1 MERFLQR
8 SRGKFGRLLVL
19 PLLASQPIFAQS
31 PDFKETKAQA
41 EAGDAEAQFN
51 LALMYDVGIGV
62 PQNYAES
69 GKWYRQAA
77 ERGVP
82 EAQFALGTRYF
93 KYGSSAKENYSAAL
107 RFFRKAADQGLAA
120 AQFNL
125 AVMYETGL
133 GVPTNKVESYR
144 WYNLAAAQGMM
155 NALAG
160 RELLAEQMSRE
171 EVTEGQRRAAAFKPE
186 RVFARRGRLMV
197 DPSASPRANGS
208 GFFITEDGYLLTSY
222 HVVKEADKIVVKTK
236 QGSFTA
242 SLVKADSSNDIAIL
256 KVPGSFHS
264 LPLAASQEVKLG
276 EPVLTIGFPNTDVQ
290 GEEPKLTRG
299 EISSLAGMQD
309 DQRHF
314 QISVPVQPGNSGGM
328 LVNKYGNVVGIV
340 RARLNDL
347 AALRLTGAIPQ
358 NVNYA
363 VKSELAAALLNT
375 VPGVAARLKP
385 AHAAEERKFE
395 EVVKEAEAGAA
406 LVLVY

>member
-8 SRGKFGRLLVL
+8 NRKPFGLLL
-19 PLLASQPIFAQS
+19 MLLLASQSSLAQN

-82 EAQFALGTRYF
+82 EAQFELGVRYF

-107 RFFRKAADQGLAA
+107 RFFRKAADQGLAV

-125 AVMYETGL
+125 GIMYETGL

-144 WYNLAAAQGMM
+144 WYNLAAAQGML
-155 NALAG
+155 NALEA
-160 RELLAEQMSRE
+160 RELLAGQMSRE
-171 EVTEGQRRAAAFKPE
+171 EVADGQRRAAAFKPE
-186 RVFARRGRLMV
+186 RVFARRNRLLV

-242 SLVKADSSNDIAIL
+242 SLVKADNSNDIAIL
-256 KVPGSFHS
+256 KVSGSFHP
-264 LPLAASQEVKLG
+264 LPLAASQDVKLG

-340 RARLNDL
+340 RARLSDL

-385 AHAAEERKFE
+385 AHATEDRKFE

>member
-1 MERFLQR
+1 ML
-8 SRGKFGRLLVL
+8 
-19 PLLASQPIFAQS
+19 
-31 PDFKETKAQA
+31 
-41 EAGDAEAQFN
+41 
-51 LALMYDVGIGV
+51 
-62 PQNYAES
+62 
-69 GKWYRQAA
+69 
-77 ERGVP
+77 
-82 EAQFALGTRYF
+82 
-93 KYGSSAKENYSAAL
+93 
-107 RFFRKAADQGLAA
+107 
-120 AQFNL
+120 
-125 AVMYETGL
+125 
-133 GVPTNKVESYR
+133 
-144 WYNLAAAQGMM
+144 
-155 NALAG
+155 NALEA
-160 RELLAEQMSRE
+160 RELLAGQMSRE
-171 EVTEGQRRAAAFKPE
+171 EVADGQRRAATFKPE
-186 RVFARRGRLMV
+186 RVLARRNRLMV

-242 SLVKADSSNDIAIL
+242 TLVKADNSNDIAIL
-256 KVPGSFHS
+256 KVSGSFHP
-264 LPLAASQEVKLG
+264 LPLAASQDVKLG

-299 EISSLAGMQD
+299 DISSLSGMQD

-340 RARLNDL
+340 RARLSDL
-347 AALRLTGAIPQ
+347 AAFRLTGAIPQ

-385 AHAAEERKFE
+385 AHATEDRKFE

>member
-1 MERFLQR
+1 MERFRQR
-8 SRGKFGRLLVL
+8 SRRPFGLLFVL
-19 PLLASQPIFAQS
+19 PLLASQSILAQS

-41 EAGDAEAQFN
+41 EAGDAEAQYN
-51 LALMYDVGIGV
+51 LALMYDVGIGA

-82 EAQFALGTRYF
+82 EAQFALGVRYF

-107 RFFRKAADQGLAA
+107 RFFRQAADQGLAA

-125 AVMYETGL
+125 GVMYESGL

-144 WYNLAAAQGMM
+144 WYNLAAAQGTM
-155 NALAG
+155 NALEA
-160 RELLAEQMSRE
+160 RELLTGQMSRE
-171 EVTEGQRRAAAFKPE
+171 EVAEGQRRAAAFKPE
-186 RVFARRGRLMV
+186 RVFARRNRLMV

-242 SLVKADSSNDIAIL
+242 
-256 KVPGSFHS
+256 
-264 LPLAASQEVKLG
+264 
-276 EPVLTIGFPNTDVQ
+276 T
-290 GEEPKLTRG
+290 
-299 EISSLAGMQD
+299 
-309 DQRHF
+309 
-314 QISVPVQPGNSGGM
+314 VQPGNSGGM

-340 RARLNDL
+340 RARLSDL
-347 AALRLTGAIPQ
+347 AALRLTGVIPQ

-363 VKSELAAALLNT
+363 VKSELATALLST
-375 VPGVAARLKP
+375 VPGVATRLKP
-385 AHAAEERKFE
+385 AHASEDRKFE
-395 EVVKEAEAGAA
+395 EVVKEAEGGAA